1 MSDNKDCLDEIL
13 KSIKDRR
20 DRKFV
25 EDRLDELDERMQ
37 ADDSAGSAREKYFRA
52 AKEMLEQ
59 NAVERA
65 VKMRAMVMDALKM
78 RDLRTYTDAA
88 AATEQGTYALGIEAR
103 LAGVNTPFFD
113 PKSRQGNQA
122 SVGATS
128 LGAQKDWIGGAVDD
142 IRRLERDEPK
152 FAGLEKLFYSKQ
164 IEDQIF
170 IEKVELEKRAKGRA
184 ASPGKTKNEAALAIA
199 EIMQKWDKAKI
210 QALNGEGAWI
220 TEHSS
225 FGASVSHDP
234 DKMLAAGGSL
244 MKRLTTRESNKL
256 AFHALWEEARQVWT
270 AKTLQRIDAR
280 RMFGTTVD
288 ADKKLSEMFGG
299 LVTGDHLQPAPVGG
313 EQYFFDVARKVSAER
328 EFAWKSAEDQLA
340 HMREFGRYAPTDA
353 WLNGMRYSADKY
365 ALMKAFGTK
374 PKEAFE
380 QLLTH
385 AKDRTTGKPERRAFD
400 KQERYL
406 RNLYGVVSREADQP
420 IANAWSGIVNG
431 WMAVQRMAKLGLTPF
446 AMLQDNVTIS
456 RELAYQ
462 GMGVFERNSGLFS
475 GYMRGADGSA
485 KREIADLLHTGI
497 LGRLRGVTARFDI
510 ADGAPGVL
518 AKMENIFFKINGMT
532 AMTENKRADAER
544 IMAYYFGKQRGKTF
558 DELGKAESRI
568 MQAFGIGDKEWALL
582 QKAEWNTI
590 EGQTYLTPDVAT
602 KLSDADISEYLAGG
616 RSIAQRAQFV
626 AGRGAPDVLQNAP
639 NAIEKTR
646 QELALKLWSYYG
658 ERGNYAVIETGA
670 RERATL
676 YQGSQAGSPL
686 NLALRLFMQFKQFP
700 AAMISKVWG
709 REIYGGDKGF
719 GRIAGLIE
727 LSVGSTMFGMLAN
740 YLNAIAK
747 GQDPNAQW
755 RNQPAQALISGFT
768 RGGAGSIYGD
778 FLVGEWSRFGLSATA
793 TAVGPTFGQFDKFME
808 LYSAATHPSKWKGNA
823 AALALRSVKE
833 NTPFTNM
840 IVTKAA
846 VDYLIYYELMEWI
859 SPGYLG
865 RLQDTMKNKQGI
877 EFTLSPQRVHSQGLP
892 AALGQALGGR

>member
-1 MSDNKDCLDEIL
+1 MTDREDCLDEIL
-13 KSIKDRR
+13 KSIRDRR

-25 EDRLDELDERMQ
+25 EDHLDDLDERMQ

-52 AKEMLEQ
+52 AKEMLEEVALKR
-59 NAVERA
+59 AVE
-65 VKMRAMVMDALKM
+65 MRAMQMDALKM
-78 RDLRTYTDAA
+78 RDLRTYVDAA
-88 AATEQGTYALGIEAR
+88 AATERGSYALGIEAR

-113 PKSRQGNQA
+113 AKSRQGNQA

-142 IRRLERDEPK
+142 IRRLERDDPK
-152 FAGLEKLFYSKQ
+152 FAGLEKTFYSKA
-164 IEDQIF
+164 IEDAIF
-170 IEKVELEKRAKGRA
+170 IEKVELEKQAKGRGG
-184 ASPGKTKNEAALAIA
+184 SPGKTRNEAALAIA
-199 EIMQKWDKAKI
+199 KILQKWDKVKI

-220 TEHSS
+220 TEHSA

-234 DKMLAAGGSL
+234 DKMLAAAGNL
-244 MKRLTTRESNKL
+244 MKRLTTRESNKV
-256 AFHALWEEARQVWT
+256 AFHALWEEARQAWT
-270 AKTLQRIDAR
+270 AKTLPRIDAR

-299 LVTGDHLQPAPVGG
+299 LVTEDHLAPAPSGG
-313 EQYFFDVARKVSAER
+313 DQYFFNVARKVSAER
-328 EFAWKSAEDQLA
+328 EFVWKSAEDQLA
-340 HMREFGRYAPTDA
+340 HMREFGRFAPTDA

-374 PKEAFE
+374 PKENFE
-380 QLLTH
+380 ELLAH
-385 AKDRTTGKPERRAFD
+385 AKNKVTGKPERRAFD

-406 RNLYGVVSREADQP
+406 RNLYAVVSREADRP

-462 GMGVFERNSGLFS
+462 GVNFFERNSGLFS
-475 GYMRGADGSA
+475 GYLRGADDSA
-485 KREIADLLHTGI
+485 KREVADLLHTGI

-510 ADGAPGVL
+510 ADGVPGAL

-558 DELGKAESRI
+558 DELGKSEARI

-582 QKAEWNTI
+582 NKAEWNTI
-590 EGQTYLTPDVAT
+590 QGQTYLTPDVAT
-602 KLSDADISEYLAGG
+602 KLSDADVADYLKGG
-616 RSIAQRAQFV
+616 RSISQQAQFV

-639 NAIEKTR
+639 NAVEKTKA
-646 QELALKLWSYYG
+646 ELALKLWAYYG

-670 RERATL
+670 RERAVL
-676 YQGSQAGSPL
+676 YQGTQAGSPL

-700 AAMISKVWG
+700 TAMISKVWG
-709 REIYGGDKGF
+709 REIYGGEKGM
-719 GRIAGLIE
+719 GRIAGLVE
-727 LSVGSTMFGMLAN
+727 LAVGSTMFGMLAN
-740 YLNAIAK
+740 YLNSLAK

-755 RNQPAQALISGFT
+755 RNQPLQALISGFT

-793 TAVGPTFGQFDKFME
+793 TAVGPTFGQFDKLME
-808 LYSAATHPSKWKGNA
+808 LWSTATHPEKWKGHA
-823 AALALRSVKE
+823 AALGVRSVKE
-833 NTPFTNM
+833 NTPYANM
-840 IVTKAA
+840 IYTKIA

-859 SPGYLG
+859 SPGYLD
-865 RLQDTMKNKQGI
+865 RMTSTMKTKQGI
-877 EFTLSPQRVHSQGLP
+877 EFTLKPQTVHRQGLP
-892 AALGQALGGR
+892 AALGF